1 VSGSDEEPDGS
12 RDEDEE
18 RAAGGADGAAR
29 GEEPG
34 RDVPEEQEAL
44 EGEGGE
50 GLQLT
55 GLRYRLTLLSILVGI
70 IAGLGAV
77 AFRDLIALFHNL
89 LFLGQFS
96 FVYDANQHTPVPAP
110 WGPLVILVP
119 VVGSLGVVF
128 LVKNFAPEAKGH
140 GVPEV
145 IDATYYNKGIVR
157 PIVAVIK
164 SLASALSIGS
174 GGSIGRE
181 GPIIQIGASFGS
193 TLGQVI
199 EMPTW
204 ERITLVAAG
213 AGGGIAATFNTP
225 IGGILFA
232 IEIMLHEVS
241 VRTLVPVGIATVTA
255 TYIGRLFFGPNPSFV
270 IPNLVSSS
278 FNITDPGALVS
289 FVGLG
294 ILMGLASA
302 VFIKS
307 LYGAEDLFEEW
318 IPNSYYLRH
327 GLGMLGVGILMYLTM
342 RWLGHYYIQGVGY
355 ATIQD
360 ILSGG
365 LGPVLILLVLYVA
378 KVLVT
383 AATLGSGASG
393 GVFSPALFMGGTLG
407 AAYGLVLSRFFPSLG
422 AVGAPGF
429 AVAGMAGVV
438 GGSTGAAMAAIVMI
452 FEMTRDYGV
461 IIPMAITVVLSYGV
475 RRALVDQS
483 IYTLKLARR
492 GHFVPQALQAN
503 FHYVRSARDVME
515 TAVVTVSP
523 SIPFER
529 FLESARK
536 MGTATYF
543 LVGDPDE
550 VFGVI
555 SKDAALACVAGT
567 GSGTSLS
574 EITSTDYIVVDEDE
588 SFFDVLS
595 AMYRKRVPVA
605 LVSTSCV
612 DPDHGIIIGII
623 TREQVANSLE
633 SAVELFAD

>member
-1 VSGSDEEPDGS
+1 VREPDEEPD
-12 RDEDEE
+12 RDI
-18 RAAGGADGAAR
+18 
-29 GEEPG
+29 
-34 RDVPEEQEAL
+34 PEEKEAL

-96 FVYDANQHTPVPAP
+96 IVYDANQHTPVPAP
-110 WGPLVILVP
+110 WGPAVILVP

-145 IDATYYNKGIVR
+145 IDANYYNKGIVR

-164 SLASALSIGS
+164 SVASALSIGS

-193 TLGQVI
+193 TLGQII

-307 LYGAEDLFEEW
+307 LYGAEDLFEKW
-318 IPNSYYLRH
+318 IPDSYYLRH
-327 GLGMLGVGILMYLTM
+327 ATGMLGVGILMYLGM
-342 RWLGHYYIQGVGY
+342 KLLGHYYIQGVGY

-365 LGPVLILLVLYVA
+365 LGTILILLALYVA
-378 KVLVT
+378 KVVVT

-407 AAYGLVLSRFFPSLG
+407 AAYGLVLSHFFPSLS

-438 GGSTGAAMAAIVMI
+438 GGATGAAMASIVMI

-515 TAVVTVSP
+515 TDVVTVSP
-523 SIPFER
+523 SIPFDR
-529 FLESARK
+529 FLKSVRG
-536 MGTATYF
+536 MGTASCF

-555 SKDAALACVAGT
+555 SRDAALACVAGT
-567 GSGTSLS
+567 RSGENLS
-574 EITSTDYIVVDEDE
+574 DVMSTDYITVDEDE

-595 AMYRKRVPVA
+595 EMYRQRVPVA
-605 LVSTSCV
+605 LVSTNCV
-612 DPDHGIIIGII
+612 EPDHGIIIGII

-633 SAVELFAD
+633 SAVEMFAD